1 MMPWRSALKIHE
13 PDNYLMKRRELSMA
27 GEEKTKN
34 VGTVLISLLAG
45 ALLGAG
51 IAFLM
56 ASQKEESEDSGY
68 EEADLFV

>member
-1 MMPWRSALKIHE
+1 
-13 PDNYLMKRRELSMA
+13 MA